1 MRTAKIEGCN
11 LRFGGFFSGTLSSEK
26 VDNFR
31 VSLIHLK
38 IRNSVEGNLRA
49 ASKGIKKAAERNPA
63 FIALPEYFSVPDSM
77 EKFTSAETIFQQT
90 YRETI
95 HFLCE
100 VSKEFPRSY
109 IVGGTF
115 LEKDGG
121 KFFNTST
128 LWKNGALIGKYRKK
142 NLIAIEIKAGVSMGN
157 EPAVFKTDFC
167 KVGLLVC
174 ADMFDSAIIGQTKS
188 LGAEIVFLP
197 VAALGTHPSV
207 KGHPLTEKI
216 ASENGV
222 FLIKVG
228 NVHSST
234 RGGRS
239 AVIAPWGIIDE
250 VSDVPEDTVIVADL
264 DMQRLSEY
272 RKKLNKI

>member
-1 MRTAKIEGCN
+1 VGN
-11 LRFGGFFSGTLSSEK
+11 LK
-26 VDNFR
+26 

-38 IRNSVEGNLRA
+38 VRNSVGSNLKA
-49 ASKGIKKAAERNPA
+49 ASEGIHKAAEQNPG

-77 EKFTSAETIFQQT
+77 EKFTSAEKISQQT
-90 YRETI
+90 YNKTI
-95 HFLCE
+95 DFLSE
-100 VSKEFPRSY
+100 ISEEFPTSY
-109 IVGGTF
+109 IVGGTV
-115 LEKDGG
+115 LEQDHW

-128 LWKNGALIGKYRKK
+128 LWKNGLLIGKYRKK
-142 NLIAIEIKAGVSMGN
+142 NLIAIETKAGVSAGN
-157 EPAVFKTDFC
+157 EPAVFVTDLC

-174 ADMFDSAIIGQTKS
+174 ADMFDSAIIAQTVG

-222 FLIKVG
+222 FMLKVG

-239 AVIAPWGIIDE
+239 AVIAPWGIIEE
-250 VSDVPEDTVIVADL
+250 VSDVPEGAIITADL
-264 DMQRLSEY
+264 DLQRLREY
-272 RKKLNKI
+272 RKKLSKT